1 MYELA
6 IYGGAF
12 NPPHAGHANVMIEA
26 SKQARQVMVVPSY
39 KHPFGKVMTDYALRL
54 EWLNLIV
61 KRVRPLCDGLICASN
76 IEYELAQKMEG
87 PIFSF
92 DLLCYIAK
100 IMRVDTKQ
108 IALVVGPDVAELLPT
123 FHLGPELLDQ
133 FSIITVPEQ
142 VGVRST
148 AMRKCLE
155 SGEALPAHWMA
166 PGLDPVNYRIYASG
180 AAI

>member
-26 SKQARQVMVVPSY
+26 SKQADLVLVVPSY
-39 KHPFGKVMTDYALRL
+39 KHPYGKVMVDYELRL
-54 EWLNLIV
+54 EWLRLITDS
-61 KRVRPLCDGLICASN
+61 VRKHCTGTIAASN
-76 IEYELAQKMEG
+76 IEYELAQKMTG

-92 DLLCYIAK
+92 TLLTYIAETTGIDPK
-100 IMRVDTKQ
+100 K
-108 IALVVGPDVAELLPT
+108 IALVVGQDVADALPG
-123 FHLGPELLDQ
+123 FYLGPELLEK

-148 AMRKCLE
+148 AVRNQLQE
-155 SGEALPAHWMA
+155 GAPLPPHWIA

-180 AAI
+180 SA

>member
-1 MYELA
+1 MYDIA

-39 KHPFGKVMTDYALRL
+39 KHPFGKVMADYDLRL
-54 EWLNLIV
+54 EWLGSIV
-61 KRVRPLCDGLICASN
+61 KRVRPLCDCPIVASN
-76 IEYELAQKMEG
+76 IEYELAKKMDG

-92 DLLCYIAK
+92 DLLTYVAR

-108 IALVVGPDVAELLPT
+108 IALVVGQDVADLLPT
-123 FHLGPELLDQ
+123 FHLGPELLEQ
-133 FSIITVPEQ
+133 FSIICVPEQ

-155 SGEALPAHWMA
+155 IGEPLPAHWMA

-180 AAI
+180 SA